1 MSTGVRRFE
10 ETQAF
15 PLWGYAVLAVGT
27 VAGSA
32 GIAAATRGAGGAAAA
47 QQGLAILGPMALIA
61 NLLFMK
67 TVVAEG
73 ALTVTF
79 GWAFPMYR
87 RTIRLSQIR
96 SAEVVTYNPLLE
108 CGGWGIRGWGGNV
121 ALNARGNRG
130 VRLGLDGGKRVLVGS
145 QRPEALA
152 QALLSR

>member
-1 MSTGVRRFE
+1 MSTDVRRFE
-10 ETQAF
+10 ETQTF
-15 PLWGYAVLAVGT
+15 PLWGYAVLAAGT
-27 VAGSA
+27 LAGSA
-32 GIAAATRGAGGAAAA
+32 GIGAATRGAGAAAA
-47 QQGLAILGPMALIA
+47 VQGLAILGPMALIA
-61 NLLFMK
+61 NLLSMK

-87 RTIRLSQIR
+87 RTIRLSQIL

-108 CGGWGIRGWGGNV
+108 YGGWGIRGWGGNV
-121 ALNARGNRG
+121 AFNARGNRS
-130 VRLGLDGGKRVLVGS
+130 VRLGLEGGKRVLVGS

>member
-1 MSTGVRRFE
+1 MSTDVRRFE
-10 ETQAF
+10 ETQSF
-15 PLWGYAVLAVGT
+15 PLWGYAVLA
-27 VAGSA
+27 AGF
-32 GIAAATRGAGGAAAA
+32 AAATRGAAGAAAV
-47 QQGLAILGPMALIA
+47 QKLAILGPMALIA
-61 NLLFMK
+61 NLFSMK
-67 TVVAEG
+67 TVVDDE

-96 SAEVVTYNPLLE
+96 SCEVVTYHPLLE
-108 CGGWGIRGWGGNV
+108 YGGWGIRGWGGNV

-130 VRLGLDGGKRVLVGS
+130 VRLELDGGKRVLVGS